1 VVCLNQVI
9 SQYLESP
16 EHKKILSYHP
26 NVEVN
31 TRLGNDLCNIIGSP
45 VHLSKTIMNLV
56 SNSAEAMPNG
66 GSIFIS
72 TDFRYI
78 DKPVVGFETID
89 EGEYVILTVSDQGTG
104 ISSAEVDKIFEP
116 FYTKKVMGRSGTGLG
131 MAVVW
136 GTVKD
141 HKGFIDVRSSLGKG
155 TTFTIYFPKTRK
167 KLESHKEAI
176 KIEDYMGNGESILVV
191 DDVQSQRE
199 IATSMLN
206 KIGYNAESVASG
218 EEAIDYLKGKPI
230 DLLLLDMIM
239 DPGING
245 LETFERIR
253 EMNPEQ
259 KAVIASGFSDPSQV
273 KKARRIGAKAYL
285 KKPYSLENMGLT
297 IRAELGK

>member
-1 VVCLNQVI
+1 
-9 SQYLESP
+9 
-16 EHKKILSYHP
+16 
-26 NVEVN
+26 
-31 TRLGNDLCNIIGSP
+31 
-45 VHLSKTIMNLV
+45 
-56 SNSAEAMPNG
+56 
-66 GSIFIS
+66 
-72 TDFRYI
+72 
-78 DKPVVGFETID
+78 
-89 EGEYVILTVSDQGTG
+89 
-104 ISSAEVDKIFEP
+104 
-116 FYTKKVMGRSGTGLG
+116 LG

-141 HKGFIDVRSSLGKG
+141 HKGFIDVQSCLGKG

-167 KLESHKEAI
+167 ELEAHKDVI

-199 IATSMLN
+199 IATSMLT

-253 EMNPEQ
+253 KINPEQ

-273 KKARRIGAKAYL
+273 EKAQRIGAKAYL
-285 KKPYSLENMGLT
+285 KKPYSLENIGLA
-297 IRAELGK
+297 IRTELGK

>member
-1 VVCLNQVI
+1 
-9 SQYLESP
+9 
-16 EHKKILSYHP
+16 
-26 NVEVN
+26 
-31 TRLGNDLCNIIGSP
+31 
-45 VHLSKTIMNLV
+45 
-56 SNSAEAMPNG
+56 
-66 GSIFIS
+66 
-72 TDFRYI
+72 
-78 DKPVVGFETID
+78 
-89 EGEYVILTVSDQGTG
+89 
-104 ISSAEVDKIFEP
+104 
-116 FYTKKVMGRSGTGLG
+116 

-141 HKGFIDVRSSLGKG
+141 HKGFIDVQSSLGKG
-155 TTFTIYFPKTRK
+155 TTFTIYFPITRK
-167 KLESHKEAI
+167 EMEAHKDAI

-253 EMNPEQ
+253 RINPEQ
-259 KAVIASGFSDPSQV
+259 KAVIASGFSDPDQV
-273 KKARRIGAKAYL
+273 KEAKRIGARAYL
-285 KKPYSLENMGLT
+285 KKPYSLEHIGLAV
-297 IRAELGK
+297 RAELGK